1 MHSLLVLL
9 FSLLF
14 MGYADAHKAPHKRSS
29 YAQLMR
35 LVQVQKDIRVRE
47 FVTDCIMRRY
57 VDGARA
63 EIFTLFT
70 EATTLHGSLDKLSHE
85 ICLAA
90 YDDLPRFETQKDIA
104 RAVAEGTLHAV
115 ESLHIAWPEG
125 LPVERRVLRVWAH
138 TYLTNLAR
146 RAGAEGITLRVTSLT
161 RPVELQK
168 SLARRGATPAHCNE
182 PLVCGTHATGA
193 AFDISTRTLSVSERS
208 WIANELMTD
217 MKESRILFILEARGA
232 HFHIFVPKPQP

>member
-1 MHSLLVLL
+1 MEESIMHSLLVLL

-70 EATTLHGSLDKLSHE
+70 EATTLHGSLEKLSHE

-90 YDDLPRFETQKDIA
+90 YDDLPLFETQKDIA

-125 LPVERRVLRVWAH
+125 IPLRG
-138 TYLTNLAR
+138 TSLAR
-146 RAGAEGITLRVTSLT
+146 PG
-161 RPVELQK
+161 ELQK
-168 SLARRGATPAHCNE
+168 SLARRGATSAHSNE
-182 PLVCGTHATGA
+182 PLVCGTPATGA
-193 AFDISTRTLSVSERS
+193 AFDIS
-208 WIANELMTD
+208 
-217 MKESRILFILEARGA
+217 
-232 HFHIFVPKPQP
+232 